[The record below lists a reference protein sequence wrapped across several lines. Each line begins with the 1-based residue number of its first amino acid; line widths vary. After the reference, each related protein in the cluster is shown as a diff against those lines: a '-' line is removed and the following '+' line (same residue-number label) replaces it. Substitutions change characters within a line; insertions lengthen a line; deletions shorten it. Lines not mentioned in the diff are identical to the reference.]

1 MSRLMHHNTSIVPAM
16 PMTDSVHPNVQM
28 SISLFSSKT
37 AAVCLLRAGLF
48 DFSEQLICFDGL
60 SG

>member
-1 MSRLMHHNTSIVPAM
+1 MHHNTSIVPAM

-28 SISLFSSKT
+28 SIDLFSSKT
-37 AAVCLLRAGLF
+37 AAACLLGAGLL